1 MDTEEFKTRLLPL
14 KNKFYRL
21 AMRLLNNREEAEDV
35 VQEVF
40 LKTWKMRDD
49 LEKYRSVEALMMTM
63 TRNMCLDKLKMKK
76 NKALSLHPDYNPPQQ
91 QNPHEQSEQKDLV
104 RRVRQVIGQLPEQQR
119 TIIQLRDVEAYSFD
133 EMMEITGFDKNYMR
147 VNLSRARKK
156 IRETIE
162 KLQQSELQQNKTNS

>member
-1 MDTEEFKTRLLPL
+1 
-14 KNKFYRL
+14 
-21 AMRLLNNREEAEDV
+21 MRLLNHREEAEDV

-40 LKTWKMRDD
+40 LKVWKMRDE

-76 NKALSLHPDYNPPQQ
+76 NKAMSLQPEWNVLQQ
-91 QNPHEQSEQKDLV
+91 ENPHEQSEQRDLV
-104 RRVRQVIGQLPEQQR
+104 RKVKSVMNQLPEQQR
-119 TIIQLRDVEAYSFD
+119 TIIQLRDVEACTFD
-133 EMMEITGFDKNYMR
+133 EMMEITGFDKNYLR

-162 KLQQSELQQNKTNS
+162 KLQQNELQRHQTNS

>member
-1 MDTEEFKTRLLPL
+1 MDIEEFKIRLLPL

-21 AMRLLNNREEAEDV
+21 AMRLLYNREEAEDV

-40 LKTWKMRDD
+40 LKVWKMRDD

-76 NKALSLHPDYNPPQQ
+76 NKAMSLQPEMNVLPQE
-91 QNPHEQSEQKDLV
+91 NPHEQSEQRDLV
-104 RRVRQVIGQLPEQQR
+104 DKVMRLMDQLPRQQR
-119 TIIQLRDVEAYSFD
+119 TIIHLRDVEAYSFE
-133 EMMEITGFDKNYMR
+133 EMAEITGFDKNYLR

-156 IRETIE
+156 IRESIE
-162 KLQQSELQQNKTNS
+162 KLQQNELQQRQTNA

>member
-76 NKALSLHPDYNPPQQ
+76 NKALSLHPDYNPPQH

>member
-1 MDTEEFKTRLLPL
+1 
-14 KNKFYRL
+14 
-21 AMRLLNNREEAEDV
+21 MRLLNHREEAEDV

-40 LKTWKMRDD
+40 LKIWKMRDE

-76 NKALSLHPDYNPPQQ
+76 NKALSLQPEFNGIQQ

-104 RRVRQVIGQLPEQQR
+104 RRVRQVMDQLPEQQR
-119 TIIQLRDVEAYSFD
+119 TIIQLRDVEAYSFE
-133 EMMEITGFDKNYMR
+133 EMMEITGFDKNYLR

-162 KLQQSELQQNKTNS
+162 KLQQNELQRHQTNS

>member
-1 MDTEEFKTRLLPL
+1 MDTEEFKIRLLPL

-21 AMRLLNNREEAEDV
+21 AIRLLKHREEAEDV

-40 LKTWKMRDD
+40 LKIWKMRDE

-76 NKALSLHPDYNPPQQ
+76 NKAISIHPDFNPTQQ
-91 QNPHEQSEQKDLV
+91 QNPYERSEQQDLV
-104 RRVRQVIGQLPEQQR
+104 RRVRQVMDQLPEQQR
-119 TIIQLRDVEAYSFD
+119 TIIQLRDVEAYSFE
-133 EMMEITGFDKNYMR
+133 EMMEITGFDKNYLR

-162 KLQQSELQQNKTNS
+162 KLQQNELQQHQTNS